1 MLDPADVCWLMDSR
15 ERTGSTSSV
24 SRAAHRAGSARTPS
38 KRLARDFLRPDWCP
52 SLDADAGDGDIG
64 AHSEAMSPRPSRCF
78 DEAGLDIKFVEA
90 RVGWQ
95 L

>member
-1 MLDPADVCWLMDSR
+1 MPALESDELLLWQLEGLLVARVAHEAERGGEGDDS
-15 ERTGSTSSV
+15 GGGV
-24 SRAAHRAGSARTPS
+24 G
-38 KRLARDFLRPDWCP
+38 
-52 SLDADAGDGDIG
+52 GGGGG

-90 RVGWQ
+90 RVDWQ

>member
-1 MLDPADVCWLMDSR
+1 MPAASQKGSCSNVTMSKATTPRNATRTNGVDSICTSR
-15 ERTGSTSSV
+15 RGSV
-24 SRAAHRAGSARTPS
+24 
-38 KRLARDFLRPDWCP
+38 ARDFLRPDWCP

-90 RVGWQ
+90 RVD
-95 L
+95 